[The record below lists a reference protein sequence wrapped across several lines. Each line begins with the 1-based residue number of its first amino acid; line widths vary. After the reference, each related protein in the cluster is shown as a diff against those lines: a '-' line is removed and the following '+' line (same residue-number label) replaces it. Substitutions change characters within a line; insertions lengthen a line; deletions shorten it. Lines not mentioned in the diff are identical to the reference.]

1 MNTNINLKFNI
12 ILLMVIVSLSYFM
25 FGELL
30 QSKFSIIDDHH
41 IVAEVGSDGIF
52 TVEDGLNLLKNEKD
66 FQLGEYGRF
75 RPSFQIARTIEM
87 YLFKNNVL
95 HYQVSR
101 LILFM
106 VLMFVFSRI
115 IFSKT
120 DIFSGSIISMILISE
135 GSWSDIFTRIITS
148 EIYAFYG
155 LVIFVPILILLFNY
169 LKFNYKIYS
178 WAKGIVLI
186 LYLLSGLLVI
196 GSKENFTFFSIFP
209 LYLIF
214 ILSKFP
220 LGVSIS
226 IMLPLTIISAN
237 LMGYFFLNENVSF
250 QAILGMTIIFIG
262 LAFIY
267 SDSTNHL

>member
-66 FQLGEYGRF
+66 FQLG
-75 RPSFQIARTIEM
+75 
-87 YLFKNNVL
+87 
-95 HYQVSR
+95 
-101 LILFM
+101 
-106 VLMFVFSRI
+106 
-115 IFSKT
+115 
-120 DIFSGSIISMILISE
+120 
-135 GSWSDIFTRIITS
+135 
-148 EIYAFYG
+148 
-155 LVIFVPILILLFNY
+155 
-169 LKFNYKIYS
+169 
-178 WAKGIVLI
+178 
-186 LYLLSGLLVI
+186 
-196 GSKENFTFFSIFP
+196 
-209 LYLIF
+209 
-214 ILSKFP
+214 
-220 LGVSIS
+220 VSIS